1 MLGGLKC
8 KMRRKIVDFNWR
20 LLLYLSLT
28 TVKEF
33 TANRCPNSSCRAQLM
48 TPDKRIVCRGVMVPA
63 TIRHKIIGKPSS
75 AVVLETDDGMS
86 QGCWLGQ
93 RILRCT
99 QNDKQRDLVCKG
111 KGRSDLLK
119 YLMVGVGG
127 CLGSILRFWLGSYI
141 GNKMGTRFPYG
152 TFVINITGS
161 FLIGLVFALLTVKT
175 EWSPNWRYLIPIGF
189 IGGYTTFSSFE
200 FETLRTIQDGQ
211 IGLGLLYVA
220 ASVVVGFVAV
230 WGGMIAGRA
239 MVG

>member
-1 MLGGLKC
+1 M
-8 KMRRKIVDFNWR
+8 W
-20 LLLYLSLT
+20 
-28 TVKEF
+28 
-33 TANRCPNSSCRAQLM
+33 
-48 TPDKRIVCRGVMVPA
+48 
-63 TIRHKIIGKPSS
+63 
-75 AVVLETDDGMS
+75 
-86 QGCWLGQ
+86 
-93 RILRCT
+93 
-99 QNDKQRDLVCKG
+99 G
-111 KGRSDLLK
+111 KGTSHLLK
-119 YLMVGVGG
+119 YLMVGIGG

-239 MVG
+239 MVS